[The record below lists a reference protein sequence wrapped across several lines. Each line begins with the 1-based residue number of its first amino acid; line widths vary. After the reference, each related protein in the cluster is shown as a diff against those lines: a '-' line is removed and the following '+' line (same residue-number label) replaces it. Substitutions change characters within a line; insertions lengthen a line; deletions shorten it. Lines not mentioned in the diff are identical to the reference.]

1 MKSLA
6 MLVLWLWGATVIAGQ
21 KMSVDLRSGSVQGS
35 VTSSEGFQ
43 WVNKP
48 PENPC
53 NDECDLRGLLKIT
66 FDNSTRKHLQI
77 NMTFDTDPSGF
88 TFNIGDS
95 ISNDGYAGDYGDQS
109 NDAEVHSLGR
119 TILFYGKEIRPYL
132 SYGLLYQ
139 RDNFITQQVK
149 VDIMDELAAAHNGH
163 DYLLVNSFKMFAL
176 NGQADATGP
185 VNDDIY
191 LALNRV
197 VTGRPDRYGNGLCK
211 VSIGWAST

>member
-6 MLVLWLWGATVIAGQ
+6 MLVVWLWGVTVIAGQ
-21 KMSVDLRSGSVQGS
+21 QMSVDLRSGSVQGS
-35 VTSSEGFQ
+35 VTPANGFQ
-43 WVNKP
+43 WMVIP

-53 NDECDLRGLLKIT
+53 NSACDLRGLLKIT
-66 FDNSTRKHLQI
+66 FDNSTRRHVQI

-95 ISNDGYAGDYGDQS
+95 ISNDGYAGDYIDQS
-109 NDAEVHSLGR
+109 NDAEVHSIGR
-119 TILFYGKEIRPYL
+119 TIFFYGKDIGPGV
-132 SYGLLYQ
+132 SYGLLCK

-149 VDIMDELAAAHNGH
+149 VDIMDELAAADNGH

-185 VNDDIY
+185 VNYDIY
-191 LALNRV
+191 VALNRV
-197 VTGRPDRYGNGLCK
+197 VTGRPNRNGVGLCK
-211 VSIGWAST
+211 VSIGWVPV